1 MCRGDKQAQH
11 YKRFPVNSVKKLT
24 CFKAYDVRG
33 KLDEE
38 LTEDIAYRI
47 GRATA
52 QSQKA
57 KTVAVGFDARAT
69 SSDLSREVAKGIC
82 DAGAN
87 VLDIGLAGTEEVYA
101 AVSNFDADAGIE
113 VTASHNPIDYN
124 GMKIV
129 GRGSKPLSND
139 EFEAVKELAE
149 GNNFI
154 HPHIKGAVINKRE
167 MARAS
172 YIEKVL
178 GFVDCSKLTS
188 LKIVINS
195 GNGAAGPVV
204 DAIKERLKEKG
215 IRTNFVFV
223 HHDPDPTFPN
233 GIPNPLLK
241 ENRSLTANAVIE
253 EKADFGV
260 AFDGDFDRCFFF
272 DHSGNFIPGEYVVGF
287 IAKVFLNKE
296 KGATIIHDPRVIW
309 NTIDVVGK
317 FGGKPVT
324 SKTGHAFV
332 KAAMRQADAI
342 YGGEMSAHHYFRDFY
357 HCDSGIIPWLLVW
370 EYLSISNLSL
380 AELIS
385 ERRNRFPS
393 SGELNFTV
401 PNAETCMK
409 KVQIYFASKATSID
423 EMDGLS
429 MSFDNWRFNLR
440 KSNTE
445 PLVRLNLET
454 RGDDAL
460 LKEKTNELTLL
471 IKQS

>member
-52 QSQKA
+52 QSQKLKRSLLA
-57 KTVAVGFDARAT
+57 LMLGQLQAIYLVGWQKAFVMLALT
-69 SSDLSREVAKGIC
+69 SW
-82 DAGAN
+82 
-87 VLDIGLAGTEEVYA
+87 IGLAGTEEVYA

-139 EFEAVKELAE
+139 EFEAVKDLAE

-233 GIPNPLLK
+233 GIQ
-241 ENRSLTANAVIE
+241 STAERKQIIYRQ
-253 EKADFGV
+253 
-260 AFDGDFDRCFFF
+260 RC
-272 DHSGNFIPGEYVVGF
+272 Y
-287 IAKVFLNKE
+287 
-296 KGATIIHDPRVIW
+296 
-309 NTIDVVGK
+309 
-317 FGGKPVT
+317 
-324 SKTGHAFV
+324 
-332 KAAMRQADAI
+332 
-342 YGGEMSAHHYFRDFY
+342 
-357 HCDSGIIPWLLVW
+357 
-370 EYLSISNLSL
+370 
-380 AELIS
+380 
-385 ERRNRFPS
+385 
-393 SGELNFTV
+393 
-401 PNAETCMK
+401 
-409 KVQIYFASKATSID
+409 
-423 EMDGLS
+423 
-429 MSFDNWRFNLR
+429 
-440 KSNTE
+440 
-445 PLVRLNLET
+445 
-454 RGDDAL
+454 
-460 LKEKTNELTLL
+460 
-471 IKQS
+471 